1 MQGRRFAVVVLAMVA
16 VAGCG
21 RPPAE
26 TRDWPPPNVLLI
38 SLDALR
44 ADHLS
49 AAGYL
54 RHTSPFLDELAARG
68 TRYSHASV
76 NTHGTP
82 SSHTT
87 MLSSLYQETHRVW
100 ADPASGDRR
109 APAIPNDVELV
120 QEVFHD
126 AGYTTA
132 AVTGGGWMSA
142 SYGFS
147 RGFDLFSD
155 QGRDADQGA
164 ALLADSLQLAA
175 EQGRPIFAF
184 FHTYQVHSPY
194 LPPARYRT
202 LYGEFPSTIEPTSEA
217 LRPLS
222 ATAARQ
228 LAPTDF
234 DFLISQYD
242 GEIRFLDDCLRSMFR
257 QLGEIGFLDNAVVLI
272 TADHGEE
279 FGDHGGLLHRG
290 TLFDELVRVPFI
302 VLGRG
307 VPAGVVDPALVSTVD
322 IAPTLLAAAGIAP
335 PASMEGRDVRAPSPT
350 PWAGQ
355 RTFAQYRNALYSIR
369 TPRFKLIQ
377 HHGGQLQLFDLVDD
391 PRERRN
397 LATARPALAA
407 RLEAELDAWQRARP
421 RLGDEAT
428 ARTEINP
435 ATEPQ
440 PRPMGYPKSTAG
452 GPVAAREID
461 RIVVVPGW
469 SRDRPS

>member
-1 MQGRRFAVVVLAMVA
+1 MQGWRCVVIILAA
-16 VAGCG
+16 VAAVGCG

-26 TRDWPPPNVLLI
+26 TREPPANLLLI

-49 AAGYL
+49 AAGYF

-109 APAIPNDVELV
+109 APSIPDEVELL
-120 QEVFHD
+120 QEVFHR

-147 RGFDLFSD
+147 RGFDIFSD

-164 ALLADSLQLAA
+164 ALLVDSVQRAA

-202 LYGEFPSTIEPTSEA
+202 LYGEFPSTVEPTSDA
-217 LRPLS
+217 LRPLV
-222 ATAARQ
+222 ATAARE
-228 LAPTDF
+228 LTAADF
-234 DFLISQYD
+234 DFLVSQYD
-242 GEIRFLDDCLRSMFR
+242 GEIRFLDDCLRRLFR

-290 TLFDELVRVPFI
+290 TLYDELVRVPFI
-302 VLGRG
+302 IWGRG

-322 IAPTLLAAAGIAP
+322 IAPTLLEAAGVEP
-335 PASMEGRDVRAPSPT
+335 PSAMEGRNVLTAGTT
-350 PWAGQ
+350 PWPEQ
-355 RTFAQYRNALYSIR
+355 RTFAQYRDALYSIR
-369 TPRFKLIQ
+369 TPRFKLIR
-377 HHGGQLQLFDLVDD
+377 HRGGTLQLFDLVAD

-397 LATARPALAA
+397 LAAARPALTA
-407 RLEAELDAWQRARP
+407 RLASELEAWRQARP
-421 RLGDEAT
+421 RLADET
-428 ARTEINP
+428 SSRTEIDP
-435 ATEPQ
+435 STEEQ
-440 PRPMGYPKSTAG
+440 LRALGY
-452 GPVAAREID
+452 VD
-461 RIVVVPGW
+461 
-469 SRDRPS
+469 